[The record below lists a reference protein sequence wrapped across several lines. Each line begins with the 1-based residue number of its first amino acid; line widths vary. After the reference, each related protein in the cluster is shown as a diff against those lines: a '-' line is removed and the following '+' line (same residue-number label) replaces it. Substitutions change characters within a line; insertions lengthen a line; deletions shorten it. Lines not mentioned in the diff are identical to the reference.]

1 MKSPFAILLAVV
13 VLVGIII
20 GVAAIFLLNPTDQ
33 DDEEIPVASSSEL
46 PTPSTRSGPERPRA
60 ESNEPTA
67 EAPEILTDE
76 SPDLD
81 AEDETIETETDEPED
96 TTNEEPAQGGRGQ
109 FGGGDAGGPGG
120 GNFQAIQEAI
130 ESNPE
135 IAALIQKA
143 QTGNISQAEQARLR
157 ELMEE
162 ALADAGIEIPGVGQ
176 GGGFG
181 TPPTQGTITY
191 IFGSTI
197 TIQDLEDTENT
208 TDVEI
213 SEDTNITIINSL
225 DVSDLSIGANVVGTV
240 RRGAGGAIFIVS
252 LNLVPQNPGAGA
264 GGFGAFGFG
273 VGGGGNTVSAIQG
286 TITEVNDDMIHVET
300 TQGTLRLTANDE
312 SVIVST
318 TTGTLTD
325 LSEGMGV
332 VAIGP
337 LAEGAIQARTII
349 AGSQEFITQQNGGL
363 RGAGRRAQGQ

>member
-20 GVAAIFLLNPTDQ
+20 GVAAIFLLSPTDQ
-33 DDEEIPVASSSEL
+33 DDETIPVASQSEL
-46 PTPSTRSGPERPRA
+46 PTPSTRTAPERSRA
-60 ESNEPTA
+60 ESNERTS
-67 EAPEILTDE
+67 EAPETPTDE
-76 SPDLD
+76 STGLD
-81 AEDETIETETDEPED
+81 TDNESIETESVEIELVVREAPDQGR
-96 TTNEEPAQGGRGQ
+96 QGG
-109 FGGGDAGGPGG
+109 FAAGGGPSG
-120 GNFQAIQEAI
+120 GNFQAIEEAI

-213 SEDTNITIINSL
+213 SEDTNITIINALEVSELTTGTNVNGVVRRGEGGNIFVVSL
-225 DVSDLSIGANVVGTV
+225 DVA
-240 RRGAGGAIFIVS
+240 
-252 LNLVPQNPGAGA
+252 PQNPGGGFGFGGFGGA
-264 GGFGAFGFG
+264 GGD
-273 VGGGGNTVSAIQG
+273 NTVSAIQG
-286 TITEVNDDMIHVET
+286 TIAEVNDDMVHVET

-318 TTGTLTD
+318 ITGTLAD

-337 LAEGAIQARTII
+337 LEDGAIQARTII

>member
-67 EAPEILTDE
+67 EAPETPTDE
-76 SPDLD
+76 STGLD
-81 AEDETIETETDEPED
+81 TDNESIETESVEIELVVREAPDQGR
-96 TTNEEPAQGGRGQ
+96 QGG
-109 FGGGDAGGPGG
+109 FAAGGGHSG
-120 GNFQAIQEAI
+120 GNFQAIEEAI

-135 IAALIQKA
+135 LAELFQKA
-143 QTGNISQAEQARLR
+143 QSGSITQEEQARMANLMQ
-157 ELMEE
+157 ELFAE
-162 ALADAGIEIPGVGQ
+162 AGFEARPSAGY
-176 GGGFG
+176 GGGLG

-197 TIQDLEDTENT
+197 TVQDLEDAEKT
-208 TDVEI
+208 TDVEVG
-213 SEDTNITIINSL
+213 EDTNITIINSL
-225 DVSDLSIGANVVGTV
+225 DVSDLPIGTNVNGVV
-240 RRGAGGAIFIVS
+240 RRGEGGNIFVVS
-252 LNLVPQNPGAGA
+252 LDVAPQNPGGGFGFGGFGGA
-264 GGFGAFGFG
+264 GGD
-273 VGGGGNTVSAIQG
+273 NTVSAIQG
-286 TITEVNDDMIHVET
+286 TIAEVNDDMMIHVET
-300 TQGTLRLTANDE
+300 TQGTLRLTANDK

-325 LSEGMGV
+325 LTEGMGV

-337 LAEGAIQARTII
+337 LEDGAIQARTII

>member
-20 GVAAIFLLNPTDQ
+20 GVAAIFLLSPTDQ

-162 ALADAGIEIPGVGQ
+162 ALADAGIEIPGGGQ

-197 TIQDLEDTENT
+197 TVQDLEDTENT

-225 DVSDLSIGANVVGTV
+225 DVSELTTGTNVNGVV
-240 RRGAGGAIFIVS
+240 RRGEGGKIFIVS
-252 LNLVPQNPGAGA
+252 LDVAPQNPGGGFGFGGFGGA
-264 GGFGAFGFG
+264 GGD
-273 VGGGGNTVSAIQG
+273 NTVSAIQG
-286 TITEVNDDMIHVET
+286 TIAEVNDDMVHVET

-318 TTGTLTD
+318 ITGTLAD

-337 LAEGAIQARTII
+337 LEDGAIQARTII

>member
-20 GVAAIFLLNPTDQ
+20 GVAAIFLLSPTDQ
-33 DDEEIPVASSSEL
+33 DDETIPVASQSEL
-46 PTPSTRSGPERPRA
+46 PTPSTRTAPERSRA
-60 ESNEPTA
+60 ESNERTS
-67 EAPEILTDE
+67 EAPETPTDE
-76 SPDLD
+76 STGLD
-81 AEDETIETETDEPED
+81 TDNESIETESVEIELVVREAPDQGR
-96 TTNEEPAQGGRGQ
+96 QGGFAAG
-109 FGGGDAGGPGG
+109 GGPGG
-120 GNFQAIQEAI
+120 GNFQAIQEAM
-130 ESNPE
+130 ENNPE
-135 IAALIQKA
+135 LAELFQKA
-143 QTGNISQAEQARLR
+143 QSGNITQEEQARMRDLMQ
-157 ELMEE
+157 EL
-162 ALADAGIEIPGVGQ
+162 LAEAGIEIPGVGQ

-318 TTGTLTD
+318 ITGTLAD

-337 LAEGAIQARTII
+337 LEDGAIQARTII

>member
-20 GVAAIFLLNPTDQ
+20 GVAAIFVLGPSDQ

-81 AEDETIETETDEPED
+81 AEDESVETDEPED
-96 TTNEEPAQGGRGQ
+96 TADEEPAQGGRGQ
-109 FGGGDAGGPGG
+109 FGGGGASGPGG
-120 GNFQAIQEAI
+120 GNFQAAQEAM
-130 ESNPE
+130 ENNPE
-135 IAALIQKA
+135 LAELFEKA
-143 QTGNISQAEQARLR
+143 QSGNITQEEQARMANLMQ
-157 ELMEE
+157 ELFAE
-162 ALADAGIEIPGVGQ
+162 AGYEARPSGGY
-176 GGGFG
+176 GGGLG

-197 TIQDLEDTENT
+197 TIQDLEDTEKT
-208 TDVEI
+208 TDVEVG
-213 SEDTNITIINSL
+213 EDTNITIINSL
-225 DVSDLSIGANVVGTV
+225 DVSDLPIGTNVNGVV
-240 RRGAGGAIFIVS
+240 RRGEGGNIFVVS
-252 LNLVPQNPGAGA
+252 LDVAPQNPGGGFGFGGFGGA
-264 GGFGAFGFG
+264 GGD
-273 VGGGGNTVSAIQG
+273 NTVSAIQG
-286 TITEVNDDMIHVET
+286 TIAEVNDDMMIHVET
-300 TQGTLRLTANDE
+300 TQGTLRLTANDK

-325 LSEGMGV
+325 LTEGMGV

-337 LAEGAIQARTII
+337 LEDGAIQARTII

>member
-197 TIQDLEDTENT
+197 TVQDLEDTETT
-208 TDVEI
+208 TDVEVG
-213 SEDTNITIINSL
+213 EDTNITIINSL
-225 DVSDLSIGANVVGTV
+225 DVSDLPIGTNVNGVV
-240 RRGAGGAIFIVS
+240 RRGEGGKIFIVS
-252 LNLVPQNPGAGA
+252 LDVAPQNPGGGFGFGGFGGA
-264 GGFGAFGFG
+264 GGD
-273 VGGGGNTVSAIQG
+273 NTVSAIQG
-286 TITEVNDDMIHVET
+286 TITEVNGDMVHVET
-300 TQGTLRLTANDE
+300 TQGTLRLTANDK

-325 LSEGMGV
+325 LTEGMGV

-337 LAEGAIQARTII
+337 LEDGAIQARTII

>member
-20 GVAAIFLLNPTDQ
+20 GVAAIFVLGPSDQ

-81 AEDETIETETDEPED
+81 AEDESVETDEPED
-96 TTNEEPAQGGRGQ
+96 TADEEPAQGGRGQ
-109 FGGGDAGGPGG
+109 FGGGGAGGPGG

-135 IAALIQKA
+135 LAELFQKA
-143 QTGNISQAEQARLR
+143 QSGSITQEEQARMANLMQ
-157 ELMEE
+157 ELFAE
-162 ALADAGIEIPGVGQ
+162 AGFEARPSAGY
-176 GGGFG
+176 GGGLG

-197 TIQDLEDTENT
+197 TVQDLEDAEKT
-208 TDVEI
+208 TDVEVG
-213 SEDTNITIINSL
+213 EDTNITIINSL
-225 DVSDLSIGANVVGTV
+225 DVSELTTGTNVNGVV
-240 RRGAGGAIFIVS
+240 RRGEGGKIFIVS
-252 LNLVPQNPGAGA
+252 LDVAPQNPGGGFGFGGFGGA
-264 GGFGAFGFG
+264 GGD
-273 VGGGGNTVSAIQG
+273 NTVSAIQG
-286 TITEVNDDMIHVET
+286 TIAEVNDDMIHVET
-300 TQGTLRLTANDE
+300 TQGTLRLTANDK

-325 LSEGMGV
+325 LTEGMGV

-337 LAEGAIQARTII
+337 LEDGAIQARTII